1 MAKRILY
8 LQSSFAPPLVDA
20 QRDRFQLLSG
30 DLEGDVLQGLWFS
43 EGKQVEEIF
52 GAQSYPAFRRGSFTY
67 HWYLAWKHS
76 GILRRLGT
84 FWFFIVRGRQLHK
97 EKPFDCIV
105 AYAHMTNGLLGVILH
120 WLTGVPLIIELATV
134 VELAYRV
141 NRPHPTFA
149 ERVMSLY
156 SDLCLHIT
164 VWSSRR
170 VHLLYPEQLQAY
182 PLLRGTAVS
191 VFPEYV
197 NLGAADEATKQ
208 EDPEPYIHL
217 VGAPWYLKGVD
228 VLVEAFRNLS
238 GDYPGLKLKLQGF
251 YPDRTELDQ
260 MIGGHPAIEVL
271 PPTGNAETIA
281 RMARARIFVLPSRTE
296 GLGRVVMEA
305 MAAGTVVV
313 GSRVGGIPSLVRDGE
328 TGLTFPV
335 GDARAL
341 ELCLRKL
348 LDDPAMRQRMQQLA
362 LEVARK
368 EYTESVYCAAFSKM
382 IEDTTV

>member
-8 LQSSFAPPLVDA
+8 LQSSFAPPSVDP
-20 QRDRFQLLSG
+20 QRDRFLLLSG
-30 DLEGDVLQGLWFS
+30 ELEGEVLQGVWFS
-43 EGKQVEEIF
+43 EGKQVEELF
-52 GAQSYPAFRRGSFTY
+52 GSQSYPAFRRGRFTY
-67 HWYLAWKHS
+67 HWYLSWKHT
-76 GILRRLGT
+76 GVLRRLAT
-84 FWFFIVRGRQLHK
+84 FWFFILRGWQLHR

-141 NRPHPTFA
+141 NRPHPTLA

-164 VWSSRR
+164 VWSSSR

-197 NLGAADEATKQ
+197 NLEAADEAEKQ
-208 EDPEPYIHL
+208 EDPEPYLLL

-228 VLVEAFRNLS
+228 ILVEAFRNLS

-271 PPTGNAETIA
+271 PPTGNVETIN
-281 RMARARIFVLPSRTE
+281 RMVGARIFVLPSRTE

-313 GSRVGGIPSLVRDGE
+313 GSRVGGIPHLVRDGE

-348 LDDPAMRQRMQQLA
+348 LDDEPLRQRMQRLA
-362 LEVARK
+362 LEVARQ
-368 EYTESVYCAAFSKM
+368 EYTEAVYCAAFAKI
-382 IEDTTV
+382 IENTSR